1 MVFKYSYC
9 GWDMLNKSNQIH
21 HEAICI
27 QSHRRMLEQ
36 CKVCS
41 QKFNSLQE
49 LQFHLKKCG
58 KFICF
63 QCNLPFL
70 TSGSLNA
77 HIEVVHRKEG
87 QSTLIKL
94 YKCSICSHICKDRS
108 ELYSHR
114 MNQHGGND
122 NDDVDDIP
130 QYIFEEQNENIRE
143 VYITNRNHILAEHE
157 GGDIRATYNFPVS
170 NLNDGYREIRRQ
182 INLIYD
188 DQTTVFRI
196 NFGFGMIL
204 FNNQTGEYRY
214 YIPYYNSRILTYP
227 YTISNK

>member
-1 MVFKYSYC
+1 MAFKCSFY

-27 QSHRRMLEQ
+27 QSHRRMVEE

-41 QKFNSLQE
+41 QTFNSLQE

-70 TSGSLNA
+70 TSRSLNA
-77 HIEVVHRKEG
+77 HIELVHKKEG
-87 QSTLIKL
+87 HSNVIKL

-122 NDDVDDIP
+122 NDELNDIP

-143 VYITNRNHILAEHE
+143 VYITNRNHILADHE
-157 GGDIRATYNFPVS
+157 GGYKRNI
-170 NLNDGYREIRRQ
+170 
-182 INLIYD
+182 
-188 DQTTVFRI
+188 
-196 NFGFGMIL
+196 
-204 FNNQTGEYRY
+204 
-214 YIPYYNSRILTYP
+214 
-227 YTISNK
+227 

>member
-1 MVFKYSYC
+1 MKQSAY
-9 GWDMLNKSNQIH
+9 
-21 HEAICI
+21 
-27 QSHRRMLEQ
+27 SHREGCWSNVKFAL
-36 CKVCS
+36 KNLTPYKNCS
-41 QKFNSLQE
+41 FTLRNVGNSSVFNAIYL
-49 LQFHLKKCG
+49 
-58 KFICF
+58 
-63 QCNLPFL
+63 FL

-143 VYITNRNHILAEHE
+143 VYITNRNNILAEHE
-157 GGDIRATYNFPVS
+157 GGDIRATYNFPVNNS
-170 NLNDGYREIRRQ
+170 NDGYREIRR
-182 INLIYD
+182 
-188 DQTTVFRI
+188 
-196 NFGFGMIL
+196 
-204 FNNQTGEYRY
+204 
-214 YIPYYNSRILTYP
+214 
-227 YTISNK
+227 